1 VSDAALRAAARTA
14 PGSESHAVALARAGR
29 WVEAE
34 RLYRELRDAARHD
47 QWTVGLEIRCL
58 PISETRGP
66 EVSVRCRELSARYKG
81 LMLDVRRFSRARIDA
96 ERRAKG
102 ARR

>member
-1 VSDAALRAAARTA
+1 MSLDTSLRSAQRTA
-14 PGSESHAVALARAGR
+14 PGSEAHAVAMARAGR

-34 RLYRELRDAARHD
+34 RLYRELRDQARQD
-47 QWTVGLEIRCL
+47 QWTCGLEREAL

-66 EVSVRCRELSARYKG
+66 VVSERARDLKARYKG
-81 LMLDVRRFSRARIDA
+81 LMLNVRRFSRARADA

-102 ARR
+102 AK